1 MSIDIHNHPEGKLT
15 DLPELHRPEFDRFLP
30 EFKRR
35 ARPVVLRGY
44 NDHDRALVEW
54 SFSSFAERLPDQ
66 AIDLDVGDAMVTEGL
81 TFESDTLHNY
91 LHDLADNARPSGEP
105 VRYLQG
111 FDIFGHDPTLHE
123 EISFPHLESVAARS
137 LRAGWIGP
145 AGTVTGYHADIAD
158 NQLSQIVGRKLVK
171 LISPDQSQKVYRHK
185 KYDPNGIACAVDAD
199 NWDQQAH
206 PLFATANAFF
216 VVLDPG
222 DSVFIPGKWF
232 HYVRSLDASISVNQ
246 LGYTRSQLAIGKSA
260 DQVRR
265 FLHNRGLYGDTC
277 TCHMLID
284 GVRVARR

>member
-1 MSIDIHNHPEGKLT
+1 MSIDISDHPEGKLT
-15 DLPELHRPEFDRFLP
+15 DLPELYRPEFDRFLP

-35 ARPVVLRGY
+35 SRPVVLRGY
-44 NDHDRALVEW
+44 HDCDRALAKW
-54 SFSSFAERLPDQ
+54 SFSSFVERLPDQ

-91 LHDLADNARPSGEP
+91 LHDLADNARPSGEA

-111 FDIFGHDPTLHE
+111 FDIFGHDSTLYGE
-123 EISFPHLESVAARS
+123 VSFPHLESVAARS

-158 NQLSQIVGRKLVK
+158 NQLSQIVGRKLLK
-171 LISPDQSQKVYRHK
+171 LVSPDQSRKVYRHR

-246 LGYTRSQLAIGKSA
+246 LGYTPSQLAIGKSA

-265 FLHNRGLYGDTC
+265 FFHNRGMYGDSC